1 MFSTNKSDHQETCSV
16 LKQVSRFREKGEY
29 SKAESL
35 LVNHIRDDFEQAEYV
50 HQLMLIQF
58 MQGKG
63 SIKFLNSYANRC
75 PNYFPLQRDVVA
87 MLLELGELKKAQKK
101 VVENFEVFE
110 ESAELWTDYGVI
122 FRHLGHRNKAE
133 IYFQRA
139 ISMNSECLTSWFN
152 WGNLY
157 MDEGK
162 YAQAEQ
168 MYLRAIRIDEKK
180 LEVWIQLIYSAI
192 AREEFLIALRFVS
205 LAKSR
210 AGDFPVLL
218 YLQSVILFRQKKMKE
233 AKWAIHLA
241 LQNGNEPIFWEQLIC
256 LLKEE
261 NLDTADAEKFLK
273 ESRIHKI

>member
-1 MFSTNKSDHQETCSV
+1 MFSTSKSGEQETRSILEQV
-16 LKQVSRFREKGEY
+16 LTFRKKGEY

-35 LVNHIRDDFEQAEYV
+35 LLDHIDTELEQEVYS

-58 MQGKG
+58 VQGKG
-63 SIKFLNSYANRC
+63 SIEFLNSYADRF

-87 MLLELGELKKAQKK
+87 MLLEMGELQKAQEKMVK
-101 VVENFEVFE
+101 NFEVFE

-139 ISMNSECLTSWFN
+139 ISMNSKHSNSWFN

-157 MDEGK
+157 MDEGR

-168 MYLRAIRIDEKK
+168 MYLRAIRIDDKN
-180 LEVWIQLIYSAI
+180 LETWIQLIYSAI
-192 AREEFLIALRFVS
+192 AREEFIIALRFVS
-205 LAKSR
+205 SAKR
-210 AGDFPVLL
+210 RVGEVPILL
-218 YLQSVILFRQKKMKE
+218 YLQSLVLFHQKKIKE
-233 AKWAIHLA
+233 AKWSIHLA
-241 LQNGNEPIFWEQLIC
+241 LKNGNEPIFWELLIC

-261 NLDTADAEKFLK
+261 KQDTTEAENYLK
-273 ESRIHKI
+273 ESKLYKK